1 MNLIP
6 SGVIQVSLWFQLLL
20 WMWLYHS
27 EIHFTDLV
35 KPAYYLGGLLA
46 LFLVYV
52 NQTTIY
58 YYTTTIL
65 MQYVIMIMLAT
76 QLYDTRFEFKQAICL
91 AFLTVFLNSFYWE
104 FFYHVYE
111 FQIWLPYSLGF
122 GWWWVR
128 LPQWIRILPAFWVTR
143 NFEILDTRAISIGL
157 VISFILTYARFVWHI
172 QNWVHPVHRI
182 ICLCLLIYTIIN
194 SKPRM
199 EIDAEK

>member
-1 MNLIP
+1 VNLIP

-143 NFEILDTRAISIGL
+143 NFEILDTRAISVGL
-157 VISFILTYARFVWHI
+157 VISFILTYARFVWYI
-172 QNWVHPVHRI
+172 QNWAHPVHRI
-182 ICLCLLIYTIIN
+182 ICLICLIYTIIN

-199 EIDAEK
+199 KIDAEK